1 MTLSWFSWKNRPL
14 WVVIL
19 DNTVQ
24 WTVGLEYTS
33 LSPSWIILSEYKAIK
48 QITTEPYNVG
58 YKTLSY
64 ARHIPWNTTPCH
76 DPSYI
81 SFQCIEHRQHG
92 KDNLTITKNE
102 KVASQSAKLSQ
113 TWFVRWLWCDMYVA
127 KYDLWDRAITDQYH
141 GGCWWPVASFT
152 KEVNLQ
158 LAKCPLKTNGRLA
171 NRRLT
176 SLVKEATGI
185 YLMSCICNHHD
196 DVYCLTD
203 ITQVLKI

>member
-1 MTLSWFSWKNRPL
+1 MQDTFHEIPQNVMIHHIYHFSASSIDSTEKTTLQSQR
-14 WVVIL
+14 
-19 DNTVQ
+19 
-24 WTVGLEYTS
+24 
-33 LSPSWIILSEYKAIK
+33 
-48 QITTEPYNVG
+48 
-58 YKTLSY
+58 
-64 ARHIPWNTTPCH
+64 
-76 DPSYI
+76 
-81 SFQCIEHRQHG
+81 
-92 KDNLTITKNE
+92 NE

-158 LAKCPLKTNGRLA
+158 LAKCPLKTNGHLA

-203 ITQVLKI
+203 ITQVLKT